1 MTKNIS
7 KVLLTAVTAAVVF
20 SACSKIPEQSKYIP
34 KTAGVVL
41 SINSKQISKKL
52 VTNGITM
59 DKMFAA
65 VQEKDTSNAAMKA
78 WNDAENSGVDLQ
90 NNFFVSLVFNS
101 STQSYVSMTG
111 GLKDATKFEAY
122 LKKNIANFSL
132 KKKNDFQYVWQD
144 DQKAVIGWN
153 KETVIYVHGVDANGL
168 KNRNMGVPVQGDDVA
183 DSTATA
189 QPVRQVT
196 PAADAEETIWVT
208 EVDRL
213 FHLKKEETAGTIDAF
228 KDLLKDNADLSVYVN
243 PEPIYSAQGSSMTMV
258 PANLKNLI
266 AGNYYTGTINFE
278 KGKVLMD
285 GTSYVGKELAAIY
298 KKYDSQDADLDML
311 EKYPSGNITGFLLY
325 GFDFRI
331 IGDIVKSTGLDGIA
345 NMGLHSSGLTLDDI
359 LNAFKGQMM
368 FAASDFAVTKQPN
381 PYFDGDSIT
390 KTDAKWIFAM
400 KVGDKAAFDKVMTSP
415 MLQGMFTKQGD
426 HYVMQQEMPGMPAVS
441 ITDKLVVSASDK
453 ALLEQYLAGKG
464 KAEGLDNSFV
474 SKIKGNPLG
483 GYVNFEKI
491 ANNIPADEIP
501 ADGKFV
507 AEQVRNLLK
516 DATMLTHKFDGKVS
530 HSEMVLN
537 FKNEGENSLVQLV
550 NLATNA
556 AKYYQEKKAKEQS
569 EWEGAPVADSSAS
582 AVVDSAAAIAQ

>member
-1 MTKNIS
+1 MTKNVS
-7 KVLLTAVTAAVVF
+7 KVLLAAVTAAVVF

-65 VQEKDTSNAAMKA
+65 VQEKDTANAAMKA
-78 WNDAENSGVDLQ
+78 WKDAENSGIDLQ
-90 NNFFVSLVFNS
+90 NNFFASFVFNS
-101 STQSYVSMTG
+101 STQSYVSITS
-111 GLKDATKFEAY
+111 GLKDAAKFEEY
-122 LKKNIANFSL
+122 LKKNIPNYSL
-132 KKKNDFQYVWQD
+132 KKKNDFQYVWQE

-153 KETVIYVHGVDANGL
+153 KETVIYVRNVNNL
-168 KNRNMGVPVQGDDVA
+168 KSNDMMPTDDSEHAEELA
-183 DSTATA
+183 DSTVTA

-196 PAADAEETIWVT
+196 PAADAEEGIWVA
-208 EVDRL
+208 EVDHL
-213 FHLKKEETAGTIDAF
+213 FHLKKEETAGSIEAF
-228 KDLLKDNADLSVYVN
+228 KDLLKDNADVSVYIN
-243 PEPIYSAQGSSMTMV
+243 PEPIYTAQGASISSMI

-266 AGNYYTGTINFE
+266 TGNYYTGAINFE
-278 KGKVLMD
+278 KGKVVMD
-285 GTSYVGKELAAIY
+285 GTSYVGKEMAAIY
-298 KKYDSQDADLDML
+298 KKYDAQDADLDML
-311 EKYPSGNITGFLLY
+311 EKYPSNNITGFILY
-325 GFDFRI
+325 GLDFRI

-368 FAASDFAVTKQPN
+368 FAASDFAVSKKPN
-381 PYFDGDSIT
+381 PYYPEGDSIT
-390 KTDAKWIFAM
+390 KSDAKWIFAM

-426 HYVMQQEMPGMPAVS
+426 HYVMQEGMPGMPAVS
-441 ITDKLVVSASDK
+441 ITDKLVVSASDN
-453 ALLEQYLAGKG
+453 AFLEQYLAGKG

-491 ANNIPADEIP
+491 SKSIPAEEIP
-501 ADGKFV
+501 ADGKEL
-507 AEQVRNLLK
+507 AEEFRNLLK
-516 DATMLTHKFDGKVS
+516 DATVLTHKFDGKVS

-537 FKNEGENSLVQLV
+537 FKKDENSLVQIV
-550 NLATNA
+550 NLSTKV
-556 AKYYQEKKAKEQS
+556 AKYYQEHKEKEQQLI
-569 EWEGAPVADSSAS
+569 ETDSSTIVTDTV
-582 AVVDSAAAIAQ
+582 AVPGN